1 MLNMEKQS
9 ESPCIHIVNP
19 GTEVCVCFFHAIV
32 ICKSPY
38 QYVANNG
45 ACQDIT
51 SNTN

>member
-9 ESPCIHIVNP
+9 ESPCIQIVSP
-19 GTEVCVCFFHAIV
+19 ATEVCMFCSAIM

-45 ACQDIT
+45 RCRDIT